1 MSEFDYIYGIGSGPE
16 GLVCSKHF
24 TDSAVVNYIDR
35 NGHWSICNYCHKS
48 GKVVD
53 LEEFAEF
60 LIEAVSYFYRDPAD
74 FASYNGRE
82 GGFLTDTFDTCE
94 ILFDIFELDVD
105 VLHLDEDL
113 RSWFSDAVWADE
125 KGYYGE
131 GSQMFIYPWK
141 ALKQVVKEKVNF
153 KVYDEVIDEYH
164 GQDVTIRDFLYSL
177 HVEIHKLDIITTITD
192 KTKIFRG
199 RTHDYGEQLQNAS
212 DFASPPK
219 KYANQPNRMSPSGV
233 SMFYGAFALET
244 AALEI
249 IEESGPEYIS
259 MGKFKPESDL
269 ILLDLTRIPPLPSR
283 FDEKL
288 RHQYFLLEFLQQ
300 FGKDFSEPIARDGKQ
315 YIEYMPTQFMTD
327 YFRTFT
333 ISDRKLDGVIY
344 SSTKHKNSQCLVL
357 FFDYEQSLTK
367 LYFDGVSIS
376 AKHVNTIKQENS

>member
-1 MSEFDYIYGIGSGPE
+1 MSEFDYTYGVGSGTD

-24 TDSAVVNYIDR
+24 TDGAVVKFIDE
-35 NGHWSICNYCHKS
+35 NGNWSICTYCQKS

-53 LEEFAEF
+53 LEQLAEF
-60 LIEAVSYFYRDPAD
+60 LLEAVDYFYRDPTD
-74 FASYNGRE
+74 FAPYNGRE
-82 GGFLTDTFDTCE
+82 GGFLTDTFDTGE

-113 RSWFSDAVWADE
+113 RSWFSDAIWADE
-125 KGYYGE
+125 KSYYGE

-141 ALKQVVKEKVNF
+141 ALKQVVKEKASF
-153 KVYDEVIDEYH
+153 KVYDEVIDEYQ

-177 HVEIHKLDIITTITD
+177 QVEIHKLDIITTITD

-199 RTHDYGEQLQNAS
+199 RTHGHEEQLQNAS

-219 KYANQPNRMSPSGV
+219 KYAKPNRMSPSGV
-233 SMFYGAFALET
+233 SMFYGAFAPET
-244 AALEI
+244 VALEI

-269 ILLDLTRIPPLPSR
+269 KLLDLTRMPPLPSR

-300 FGKDFSEPIARDGKQ
+300 FARDFSQPIARDRKQ
-315 YIEYMPTQFMTD
+315 HIEYLPTQFMTN
-327 YFRTFT
+327 YFRDFSV
-333 ISDRKLDGVIY
+333 SDGKLDGVIY
-344 SSTKHKNSQCLVL
+344 SSTKHKNGQCIVL
-357 FFDYEQSLTK
+357 FFDYEQSLAA
-367 LYFDGVSIS
+367 LSFDGMHIS
-376 AKHVNTIKQENS
+376 AKHINTI